1 MELRFNLIPWF
12 LFLCILATNN
22 VQAQSV
28 ENKNYIQYVN
38 PFIGTSNFG
47 TTNPGPIAVRGMVN
61 ISPFNVAGDQNL
73 PLEKDSRWLSTPYVH
88 ENKFL
93 TGFSHVNLSGV
104 GCPELGV
111 ILAMPTTGELE
122 IDHLKYGSTY
132 SDEISKVGY
141 YSNRLDKYDVKVETT
156 TATRT
161 GISRYTF
168 PKGKANIL
176 LNLGLGLTNEQGAR
190 VRVISPTEIEG
201 VRTVGSFCY
210 YKPEEAYPVYFV
222 AKFSKPATEYGTWK
236 KSSKI
241 TGVESQ
247 WMQSHGKNY
256 NGEPL
261 IKKGFMQ
268 EVVGDSIGAFVHY
281 NFDAPTTIEMRI
293 GVSYISIENARKN
306 LKKETDGNSFDEV
319 LKNTEKEWNEHLA
332 KIEVEGGSEENKV
345 KFYTALYH
353 TLIHPNTLNDA
364 NGEYPK
370 MGTRETLK
378 TDGTRYTVFS
388 LWDTYRNLHQLMSLV
403 YPEQQSNMI
412 KSMLQIYDESGW
424 LPKWELNATETTT
437 MVGDPAGIIIADT
450 YLKGIRDFDVEKAYE
465 AMLKSAKQIRNNPL
479 RPGLEDYLKYGYLT
493 TATTNSGSVST
504 TQEYNISDYAIAQL
518 AKKLGKKNDFK
529 HFSKRSI
536 SYRKLL
542 DKDLNLLRPKNEDGS
557 WVTPYDPNN
566 GANFVKNLGFIEGN
580 AWQYTF
586 MAPHDIP
593 GLIKLMGGKKKFVRQ
608 LEKVFDSEQ
617 FDMANE
623 PDIMYPYL
631 FNYVPGQEFKTQEKV
646 QELLT
651 KHYQNLPEGLPGND
665 DTGTMSAWAVFSMMG
680 IYPINP
686 ANPVYALTTPSFNK
700 ITLHL
705 NKKYYHKDKIVISKN
720 GKGQIKQITAGD
732 QKLPIFFISHQDL
745 VNSNALKFY
754 LRP

>member
-1 MELRFNLIPWF
+1 MKLSLNYLWIM
-12 LFLCILATNN
+12 LVLAFYPETQI
-22 VQAQSV
+22 QAQSTI
-28 ENKNYIQYVN
+28 EKDYTQYVN

-47 TTNPGPIAVRGMVN
+47 TTNPGPIAVRGMANV
-61 ISPFNVAGDQNL
+61 SPFNVAGPNNL

-93 TGFSHVNLSGV
+93 TGYSHANLSGV

-111 ILAMPTTGELE
+111 ILAMPTTGALE
-122 IDHLKYGSTY
+122 TDYLKYGSTY
-132 SDEISKVGY
+132 SEEVSSAGY
-141 YSNRLDKYDVKVETT
+141 YSNRLDKYDIKVEA
-156 TATRT
+156 TASTRV
-161 GISRYTF
+161 GLSKYSF
-168 PKGKANIL
+168 PKGRTNIL
-176 LNLGLGLTNEQGAR
+176 LNMGLGLTNEQGASLR
-190 VRVISPTEIEG
+190 IVSPTEIEG

-210 YKPEEAYPVYFV
+210 YKPEEAYPLYFV
-222 AKFSKPATEYGTWK
+222 AQFSEPATEYGIWK
-236 KSSKI
+236 KSSKMEGI
-241 TGVESQ
+241 ETQ
-247 WMQSHGKNY
+247 WMQSHGGSY
-256 NGEPL
+256 NGKTLLKE
-261 IKKGFMQ
+261 GFRQ
-268 EVVGDSIGAFVHY
+268 EVVGDSIGAYMRY
-281 NFDAPTTIEMRI
+281 NFDKPTNVEMRI
-293 GVSYISIENARKN
+293 GLSYVSIANAREN
-306 LKKETDGNSFDEV
+306 L
-319 LKNTEKEWNEHLA
+319 EKEVGNNTFSSVLTKTRKNWNTHLS
-332 KIEVEGGSEENKV
+332 KIEVEGGSEEDKI

-353 TLIHPNTLNDA
+353 TLIHPSTLNDF

-412 KSMLQIYDESGW
+412 NSMLRIYDESGW

-450 YLKGIRDFDVEKAYE
+450 YLKGIQDFDIALAYKA
-465 AMLKSAKQIRNNPL
+465 MVKSADQLKDNPL

-493 TATTNSGSVST
+493 TTTTNSGSVST

-518 AKKLGKKNDFK
+518 AKELGKKEDYK
-529 HFSKRSI
+529 RFSQRSK

-542 DKDLNLLRPKNEDGS
+542 DKNLNLLRPKNEDGS
-557 WVTPYDPNN
+557 WLSPYDPTN
-566 GANFVKNLGFIEGN
+566 GANFIKNVGFIEGN

-593 GLIKLMGGKKKFVRQ
+593 GLMKLMGGKRRFSQQ
-608 LEKVFDSEQ
+608 LEKVFSSGQ

-631 FNYVPGQEFKTQEKV
+631 FNYVGGEEFKTQEKV
-646 QELLT
+646 KELL
-651 KHYQNLPEGLPGND
+651 KQHYKNKPEGLPGND

-686 ANPVYALTTPSFNK
+686 ANPVYAITTPSFDK
-700 ITLHL
+700 ITIHL
-705 NKKYYHKDKIVISKN
+705 NQKYYEEDKIEISKV
-720 GKGQIKQITAGD
+720 GKGKIS
-732 QKLPIFFISHQDL
+732 KLQSGSKTLTEYFVSHENL
-745 VNSNALKFY
+745 VNNKSLKIK
-754 LRP
+754 LSH